1 MEKFFDRKESVQ
13 ELLGEVTLRTI
24 DSWRSKGILFDQTH
38 IIKLKYIKVP
48 SQGRQKIMI
57 KGQWLNDFLIAKE
70 GTGDFDDLRD
80 LEVIVEN
87 PMEESPS
94 IP

>member
-1 MEKFFDRKESVQ
+1 
-13 ELLGEVTLRTI
+13 LLGEVTLRTI